1 MGYTNV
7 KVFEDGMPAWLKIP
21 GNYACVTGD
30 WVKKK
35 LDKKAPI
42 TLIDSRPKRAKYD
55 KGHIPTAISL
65 PDSKFN
71 KLSNKL
77 PQDKKALIVFYCG
90 GYKCK
95 LSHKSAK
102 KALKLGYT
110 NVKVFSAGYPKW
122 KKVSGA
128 KAGKHSA
135 KAADVKAGKE
145 EGSIAIASF
154 KKILKKNPQSI
165 MLIDVRDAD
174 EYATGHFKTAVNIP
188 TDDLEKKI
196 ATLPS
201 DKPVVFVCSTGARS
215 GEAFYMVQDSRPKMK
230 NVFYVEAEIT
240 FKKDGSYK
248 IKPNE

>member
-7 KVFEDGMPAWLKIP
+7 KVFEDGMPAWLKVP

-35 LDKKAPI
+35 LDKKAPM
-42 TLIDSRPKRAKYD
+42 TLIDSRPKRKKYK

-77 PQDKKALIVFYCG
+77 PQDKQALIVFYCG

-110 NVKVFSAGYPKW
+110 NVKVFSGGYPEW
-122 KKVSGA
+122 KKASGV
-128 KAGKHSA
+128 KAS
-135 KAADVKAGKE
+135 KAAVKAVHVKAGKE

-154 KKILKKNPQSI
+154 KKILKKNPRSI
-165 MLIDVRDAD
+165 MLIDVR
-174 EYATGHFKTAVNIP
+174 
-188 TDDLEKKI
+188 
-196 ATLPS
+196 
-201 DKPVVFVCSTGARS
+201 
-215 GEAFYMVQDSRPKMK
+215 
-230 NVFYVEAEIT
+230 
-240 FKKDGSYK
+240 
-248 IKPNE
+248 